1 MLTKILSATLHGIDA
16 LAITIE
22 TVVERGVGFTI
33 VGLPDAAV
41 KESYQRI
48 VSAMQQSEV
57 KMSFPRKRIV
67 INLAP
72 ASVRKA
78 GAGFDLPMA
87 LGILASAE
95 IIPAEALE
103 GVMAAGELSL
113 SGGVLAV
120 SGVLPIAIQ
129 ARKMGLKRLIVPAD
143 NATEAAIVNDIE
155 VYGVNS
161 LQQAVEVLTGGD
173 SAPAP
178 TIVDTRARF
187 AEAATAEAADFAEVL
202 GQEMPRRA
210 LEVACAGAHNILLV
224 GPPGSGKS
232 MMAKRIPSILPPLSL
247 HEALE
252 TTKIHSVAAAMPPGS
267 TLLTSRPF
275 RSPHHTVSP
284 VALAGGGS
292 SPRPGEISMAHNGVL
307 FLDEFPE
314 FPRTVLEVLRQ
325 PVEDRTVTVS
335 RSAYTVS
342 YPASFMLVASMN
354 PCPCGYYN
362 HPTRPCT
369 CAPGAVQRY
378 LGRLSGPLLDRI
390 DIHVETQPVEIQALT
405 GPQRAESSAQIR
417 QRVVTARNIQQIRF
431 AGIDGVYSNAQMS
444 SRHIRRHAWP
454 EPEALQR
461 LKNSMER
468 MQMSAR
474 AFDRILRV
482 ARTIADLQAAAE
494 LIAETGSENIPAEKL
509 AHAAASKINV
519 SHISEAIGYRTLD
532 RASYGRSF

>member
-48 VSAMQQSEV
+48 VSAMQQSEA

-362 HPTRPCT
+362 HPSRPCT

-405 GPQRAESSAQIR
+405 GPQRAESSARIR

-468 MQMSAR
+468 IQMSAR

-494 LIAETGSENIPAEKL
+494 LIDETGSENIPAEKL
-509 AHAAASKINV
+509 AQAAASKINV